1 MSNGPIICCAAGV
14 CCPPENPD
22 GLLAETERGMTRR
35 KAVAIILRESG
46 DTPREMATG
55 LLAKVDTT
63 PKGISNLAL
72 SIGESG
78 EASSEMVAQ
87 IVAIYKPFL
96 EHRDHHGVGDE
107 SEE

>member
-1 MSNGPIICCAAGV
+1 
-14 CCPPENPD
+14 
-22 GLLAETERGMTRR
+22 MTRR

-55 LLAKVDTT
+55 LLAKLDTV
-63 PKGISNLAL
+63 PKGTSDLLLA
-72 SIGESG
+72 IGETG
-78 EASSEMVAQ
+78 VASPEVVAQ